1 MPDHSAYIALP
12 LERLLHQLEASGFRI
27 DTSRRLRLLR
37 AIDDE
42 GHRFAGDIPNLKY
55 LIAPL
60 IARSAREQQ
69 QVYDLFDRF
78 WAECQQEA
86 VTGDFDSEASAP
98 EPAAPE
104 RKRYDKVVTRLIWL
118 LAILLISYA
127 GYRMYRTGTDKPEQG
142 YNVRI
147 NYIVSVSSKPPYKPK
162 TIDGEPFVF
171 ENGSTGID
179 STKFKWQ
186 IKDLEN
192 GAVEHE
198 SRAYHLKWTPA
209 GAGKSKQ
216 IILSAEHP
224 KTGTRLVDTVETVI
238 QCANAPNVSEIN
250 SQESGYMTGREYAF
264 YLSAEKGSLVEWTRY
279 NAAGALLDSA
289 TQTLFGRDS
298 MIRAVRQFR
307 FAEEGAYTIHAN
319 VYFPNQK
326 DYCCKYVS
334 VSITVGSD
342 KALLPLASLQFDQ
355 PRFILQLSRWA
366 WLIMLITLLGVI
378 WYFLQWQKKRYEKRP
393 EKTAAQL
400 EKEYPVVD
408 TAPYFIPYLP
418 QEHKITVP
426 RDFFRIADVL
436 RRREEGLRRQFD
448 ATSSVRATIE
458 SGGFP
463 SWRERANTRPAEY
476 LFLVTRPD
484 ENNQQGRLFERLT
497 AFLKRRDVPLTAFF
511 HDGSFRVFRNQQYR
525 EGLDLHLL
533 NRLFPEA
540 RLVVLGDAH
549 GLINPYETRLPALLN
564 APLNELNRWSRRLI
578 LTPEPVGAWSFQEGL
593 LHRHFLLSPAS
604 TDGILAGLDL
614 LDRTEEY
621 QPGRFE
627 RWRDTLLPLH
637 PEPNHRHRN
646 WDSVD
651 EIRNYLRDDPE
662 AWRWLCALGL
672 CAQPDWA
679 LTLAIGRA
687 IGVPVTHDRL
697 LRLTRIPWLSANTPN
712 DAIRFELLRCLDPTD
727 ERHARE
733 AIVEALEAVREQ
745 TQLGFAET
753 ERRAGLA
760 VQRFALAHR
769 DEDAKQ
775 SLRELQTLGLLSG
788 SQLAELDFIVQ
799 EKIDKTNLPDAAT
812 AGIDGWLA
820 QPAPRPFWNGEMMKV
835 FLSVLLFLL
844 LLFSGVYYNLLQQP
858 AAPDDTIAFWQ
869 TTRKLNDE
877 ALTLHNQ
884 AVQLESEL
892 AKPDTWN
899 AWDSLRSIAG
909 RADTLFQQ
917 AINLRQPASYPLADS
932 NRFAMHYNQA
942 VRGYHFYLT
951 GSVDSFAKSPVVR
964 GTLRKSVLTTSRAQF
979 ASVVADLAAQ
989 SKYLNIAENE
999 DIRYLHALHGK
1010 GLCDWY
1016 LQDTAA
1022 ALSVYGQIM
1031 KADSL
1036 YFEGLYSPVHLKY
1049 LLENNGLI
1057 GVKTPSVSAT
1067 AALQDFIRS
1076 GQRALTTL
1084 GLPKYA
1090 SLVLQLQSRL
1100 CDLGLL
1106 DPMINGSVSQPFH
1119 PVGKGDGRLSVDMIN
1134 AFNQF
1139 CLLAGIQN
1147 KDNLLTPEIA
1157 SRLLAAVPDQFLPL
1171 RLTPASTDGVQTAL
1185 AKRVLR
1191 QMARNGYWI
1200 ARGPDMLNIVYVEGL
1215 NADGSGNNN
1224 TFNEWNDRRMVIRIK
1239 PGGEPEMALNAQ
1251 ATTEPGRFYTVN
1263 PLNPNGAARIAFGQ
1277 YKAWT
1282 EGIYRDGQPALLQTG
1297 ILKLYR
1303 DRNKD
1308 GLRSKT
1314 DPIDIGKTG
1323 IAQHSTGSNITPAL
1337 VDRYS
1342 AGALVGR
1349 RNNWHLAFL
1358 DLVRKDSRYL
1368 SNKGYVFMTTILP
1381 GKEIAANP
1389 GNGSTEAADKSIVD
1403 ENVPEGE
1410 TANFSIEDKDKSIDK
1425 EPKPDRDN
1433 DGISD
1438 AEDKCPDE
1446 AGTQE
1451 QGGCPIKEPK
1461 KEAVKNRF
1469 RSRLYLSSAGPASEK
1484 VPEKSALV
1492 KTLSDELE
1500 KAAKDKKTLSI
1511 FQIGNTVLRNVKP
1524 LPTYGTFGSNE
1535 PGSDFI
1541 FVPAD
1546 PSLEKNHA
1554 IFFAINNYTERKL
1567 ARLYSPISEAQSLAS
1582 VLNRNF
1588 GYATEVNSN
1597 PTYVDILFALE
1608 QIQSKEDF
1616 NNVDNLFL
1624 IFSGHGVFEKDT
1636 GYFLAADSALGK
1648 PETYIN
1654 YKNLRE
1660 IIDNLK
1666 CKHIL
1671 VLIDASYGNYFG
1683 DGIK

>member
-1 MPDHSAYIALP
+1 MTDQPAYIALP

-27 DTSRRLRLLR
+27 DTSRRLRVLR
-37 AIDDE
+37 AIDEE

-86 VTGDFDSEASAP
+86 VAGDFGPAASEV

-104 RKRYDKVVTRLIWL
+104 RKRSDKIVLRLIWML
-118 LAILLISYA
+118 VILLMSYV
-127 GYRMYRTGTDKPEQG
+127 GYRMYRTVTDKPDKG
-142 YNVRI
+142 YGVRI
-147 NYIVSVSSKPPYKPK
+147 NYIVTDSPKPPYKPK
-162 TIDGEPFVF
+162 TIDGKPFVF
-171 ENGSTGID
+171 ENGSAGID
-179 STKFKWQ
+179 TTQFKWQ
-186 IKDLEN
+186 IKDLSN

-198 SRAYHLKWTPA
+198 SRAYHLNWTPA

-216 IILSAEHP
+216 IILSAAHP
-224 KTGTRLVDTVETVI
+224 KTGTRLADTVETVI
-238 QCANAPNVSEIN
+238 QCANSPNASEIS
-250 SQESGYMTGREYAF
+250 SQGSGYIAGREYTF
-264 YLSAEKGSLVEWTRY
+264 NLTAETGSLVEWNRY
-279 NAAGALLDSA
+279 DVSGTTLDSS
-289 TQTLFGRDS
+289 TQTLIGRDS
-298 MIRAVRQFR
+298 MIRAVCRFR
-307 FAEEGAYTIHAN
+307 FAEEGAYTVHAK

-326 DYCCKYVS
+326 DYCYKHVS
-334 VSITVGSD
+334 ISITVGSD

-355 PRFILQLSRWA
+355 PRFVAQLSRWA
-366 WLIMLITLLGVI
+366 WLIIFMPLLGVI
-378 WYFLQWQKKRYEKRP
+378 WYFLQWRKKRYEKRP
-393 EKTAAQL
+393 EKTVAQL
-400 EKEYPVVD
+400 EKEYPVLD
-408 TAPYFIPYLP
+408 AAPYFIPYLP

-463 SWRERANTRPAEY
+463 SWRDRANTRPAEY

-511 HDGSFRVFRNQQYR
+511 HDGSFRIFRNQQYR

-549 GLINPYETRLPALLN
+549 GLINPYETRLPALLK
-564 APLNELNRWSRRLI
+564 APLNELNRWPRRLI

-593 LHRHFLLSPAS
+593 LHRHFLLSPAG
-604 TDGILAGLDL
+604 TDGILTGLDL

-637 PEPNHRHRN
+637 PEPNPRHRN

-662 AWRWLCALGL
+662 AWRWLCALSL

-712 DAIRFELLRCLDPTD
+712 DAMRFELLRCLDPAD

-733 AIVEALEAVREQ
+733 AMVEALEAVREQ
-745 TQLGFAET
+745 TQHGFAET

-760 VQRFALAHR
+760 VQRFALDPHN
-769 DEDAKQ
+769 ENAKQ

-788 SQLAELDFIVQ
+788 SQLAELNFIVQ

-820 QPAPRPFWNGEMMKV
+820 QPAPRPFWTSEMKKV
-835 FLSVLLFLL
+835 FASGLLFPL

-858 AAPDDTIAFWQ
+858 APLNGSTAFWQ
-869 TTRKLNDE
+869 TTRELNDE
-877 ALTLHNQ
+877 ALTLHNE

-892 AKPDTWN
+892 AKQDSWN

-917 AINLRQPASYPLADS
+917 AINLRQPAAYPLADS

-951 GSVDSFAKSPVVR
+951 GAVDSFAKSPAMR
-964 GTLRKSVLTTSRAQF
+964 DALRKSVLTTSLAQF
-979 ASVVADLAAQ
+979 AGLVADLAERI
-989 SKYLNIAENE
+989 KYLNIAENE
-999 DIRYLHALHGK
+999 DIRYLHALHGR
-1010 GLCDWY
+1010 GLCNWY

-1036 YFEGLYSPVHLKY
+1036 YFEGLDAQVHLRY
-1049 LLENNGLI
+1049 LLENSGLI
-1057 GVKTPSVSAT
+1057 GAKTPSLPAP

-1076 GQRALTTL
+1076 GQPISLSDL

-1106 DPMINGSVSQPFH
+1106 DPVINGSVSQPFR
-1119 PVGKGDGRLSVDMIN
+1119 PVAKGDGRLSIDTRT

-1157 SRLLAAVPDQFLPL
+1157 SRLIAAVPDQFLPL
-1171 RLTPASTDGVQTAL
+1171 HLTPMSNDGVQTAL
-1185 AKRVLR
+1185 ARRVLR
-1191 QMARNGYWI
+1191 QMQRNGYWI

-1215 NADGSGNNN
+1215 NPDGSGNNN

-1251 ATTEPGRFYTVN
+1251 ATTEPGRFYTLN
-1263 PLNPNGAARIAFGQ
+1263 PLNSNGAGRIAFGQ
-1277 YKAWT
+1277 YKAWAD
-1282 EGIYRDGQPALLQTG
+1282 GIYKNVQPALLQTG
-1297 ILKLYR
+1297 TLKLYR

-1323 IAQHSTGSNITPAL
+1323 IAQHSIGRDFTPAF
-1337 VDRYS
+1337 VDKYS

-1349 RNNWHLAFL
+1349 RNKWHLAFM

-1368 SNKGYVFMTTILP
+1368 SNKGYLFITTILS

-1389 GNGSTEAADKSIVD
+1389 GKVSTEAASDKSIVD
-1403 ENVPEGE
+1403 ENIPEGE
-1410 TANFSIEDKDKSIDK
+1410 TANFYIEEDKDKSIS
-1425 EPKPDRDN
+1425 EAPRPDRDG

-1438 AEDKCPDE
+1438 EADKCPDE
-1446 AGTQE
+1446 AGTPE
-1451 QGGCPIKEPK
+1451 LGGCPQKESVPAPA
-1461 KEAVKNRF
+1461 KEDF
-1469 RSRLYLSSAGPASEK
+1469 RSRIFTTATVSGAYPKRLWAGPNVIVRLMANSLMKNGESL
-1484 VPEKSALV
+1484 SATQLV
-1492 KTLSDELE
+1492 NSITAIPKT
-1500 KAAKDKKTLSI
+1500 
-1511 FQIGNTVLRNVKP
+1511 FN
-1524 LPTYGTFGSNE
+1524 TFGSHE
-1535 PGSDFI
+1535 EGGDYL
-1541 FVPAD
+1541 FVPTEK
-1546 PSLEKNHA
+1546 PSGKDLA
-1554 IFFAINNYTERKL
+1554 LFFAVDDYTIKIDPT
-1567 ARLYSPISEAQSLAS
+1567 SDAQSIAT
-1582 VLNRNF
+1582 VLQRQY
-1588 GYATEVNSN
+1588 GYTTAILSN
-1597 PTYVDILFALE
+1597 PTASEMRSTLE
-1608 QIQSKEDF
+1608 DSQNKYDLNRVE
-1616 NNVDNLFL
+1616 NLFVF
-1624 IFSGHGVFEKDT
+1624 FSGPGTFINEM
-1636 GYFLAADSALGK
+1636 GYFMAKDSDLKK
-1648 PETYIN
+1648 PDTLIA
-1654 YKNLRE
+1654 YKSLRE
-1660 IIDNLK
+1660 IIDALK
-1666 CKHIL
+1666 CRHVF
-1671 VLIDASYGNYFG
+1671 VLIDASYGYTFG
-1683 DGIK
+1683 DHKKK